1 MIARRIVRIHSKKDL
16 WFFYLFF
23 IFSWEANFIFND
35 SRMCILKSN
44 KVAWPKYFLKTCT
57 SLETWK
63 NWSRAFNMFFQTSP
77 LVFFNMFFRS
87 FSSFFT
93 FFDPCCKFYKHA
105 NTIICSKKLILTPAI
120 ILFLHFLVWRLLMT
134 FTFFPFLAS
143 WIIYHVF

>member
-44 KVAWPKYFLKTCT
+44 KVAWPKYFSKTCT

-63 NWSRAFNMFFQTSP
+63 NWSRAFNTFFPNLSSCVLQHVLS
-77 LVFFNMFFRS
+77 V

-105 NTIICSKKLILTPAI
+105 NTIICSKKLILTQAI
-120 ILFLHFLVWRLLMT
+120 ILFLHFLVLKASHDIYIFSSLL
-134 FTFFPFLAS
+134 
-143 WIIYHVF
+143 HHE